1 MKENTWKHNINS
13 GKAAQQ
19 SPACHLQFKLLIA
32 VLGNKDEKLDND
44 PGNTFAVST
53 AMSVQFVLHFFFPG
67 WRKTGWTVPNKQRH
81 LHSCYKEIFLKN
93 QSSWEM
99 YAAHV

>member
-1 MKENTWKHNINS
+1 MKENTWKRNINS

-53 AMSVQFVLHFFFPG
+53 AMSVQFVLHFFSWLEEDWLDCPQQAKAFA
-67 WRKTGWTVPNKQRH
+67 
-81 LHSCYKEIFLKN
+81 FLL
-93 QSSWEM
+93 
-99 YAAHV
+99 

>member
-19 SPACHLQFKLLIA
+19 SPARHLQFKLLAA
-32 VLGNKDEKLDND
+32 VLGNKEEKLDND

-53 AMSVQFVLHFFFPG
+53 ATNVQVLPHFFSSLEENWLDCAQPAKAFA
-67 WRKTGWTVPNKQRH
+67 
-81 LHSCYKEIFLKN
+81 FLL
-93 QSSWEM
+93 
-99 YAAHV
+99 

>member
-19 SPACHLQFKLLIA
+19 SPACHLQFKLLTA

-53 AMSVQFVLHFFFPG
+53 ATSVQVVL
-67 WRKTGWTVPNKQRH
+67 Q
-81 LHSCYKEIFLKN
+81 FLFSWLEKN
-93 QSSWEM
+93 WLD
-99 YAAHV
+99 YAQQEKAFAFLL